1 MPLKMDIVQD
11 DRFFMNSDYEIDCYI
26 KQADQTTAQDVSG
39 WSLSWMLKKR
49 ESDADASAVI
59 TKTTAGG
66 GITIENGPLGYVR
79 VLIADTDT
87 QAVGIRAG
95 VYMHELKRTDA
106 GLEAPVIKGMAVLRP
121 SLHLT

>member
-1 MPLKMDIVQD
+1 MALKMDIVQD
-11 DRFFMNSDYEIDCYI
+11 DRFFMNSDYEINCYI
-26 KQADQTTAQDVSG
+26 KQADETTAQDVSG
-39 WSLSWMLKKR
+39 WAFSWMLKKR
-49 ESDADASAVI
+49 ESDADANAVI

-87 QAVGIRAG
+87 QAAGIRAG
-95 VYMHELKRTDA
+95 VYMHELKRIDA